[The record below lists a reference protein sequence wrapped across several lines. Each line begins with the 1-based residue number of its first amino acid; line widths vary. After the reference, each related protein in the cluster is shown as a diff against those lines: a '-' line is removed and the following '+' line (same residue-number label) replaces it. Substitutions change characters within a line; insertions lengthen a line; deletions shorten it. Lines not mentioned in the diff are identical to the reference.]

1 MKLIRVIILV
11 ITIPGY
17 IFAQSSKVKILVY
30 VSSATA
36 IPLDNGK
43 TANVGVFLGELT
55 EPLEPLVEYGYELTF
70 ATPDGNIPTIDS
82 NSITPLAF
90 KFSKKR
96 LRHALAFYEKLK
108 KMGLDHPKKVSEVL
122 GDEKL
127 LNSFDV
133 LFVPGGHAPM
143 TDILYKNWLRG
154 TEANSETEKLLQYF
168 HGTNKPTAL
177 ICHGPGALAAVG
189 DVYGNGKWMYDGYRM
204 TCITNR
210 ADKMGEKAMG
220 GHMLAY
226 PADILKR
233 KGGRIKQ
240 TPFLLGSKVVEDREL
255 ITAQNP
261 FSAKKLGKRLQKKI
275 QKYIDQK

>member
-1 MKLIRVIILV
+1 MKFLAISFLFLAIL
-11 ITIPGY
+11 TSL
-17 IFAQSSKVKILVY
+17 FAQTPNVKILVY
-30 VSSATA
+30 VSSAKA

-43 TANVGVFLGELT
+43 TSNVGVFLGELT
-55 EPLEPLVEYGYELTF
+55 EPLEPLVKEGYALTF
-70 ATPDGNIPTIDS
+70 ITPDGNIPTIDS

-96 LRHALAFYEKLK
+96 LKHALAFYEELK
-108 KMGLDHPKKVSEVL
+108 KMGL
-122 GDEKL
+122 EKPRKLNDL
-127 LNSFDV
+127 LVNEHELESFTA

-143 TDILYKNWLRG
+143 TDILYKNWLSG
-154 TEANSETEKLLQYF
+154 TETNPETEKLLQYF

-177 ICHGPGALAAVG
+177 ICHGPGALAAAG
-189 DVYGNGKWMYDGYRM
+189 DVYGNGKWMYDGYKM

-226 PADILKR
+226 PTDILKQ
-233 KGGRIKQ
+233 KGGIVKQ
-240 TPFLLGSKVVEDREL
+240 TPFLLGSKIVEDREL

-261 FSAKKLGKRLQKKI
+261 FSAKKLGKKLRKKLV
-275 QKYIDQK
+275 KYANQN